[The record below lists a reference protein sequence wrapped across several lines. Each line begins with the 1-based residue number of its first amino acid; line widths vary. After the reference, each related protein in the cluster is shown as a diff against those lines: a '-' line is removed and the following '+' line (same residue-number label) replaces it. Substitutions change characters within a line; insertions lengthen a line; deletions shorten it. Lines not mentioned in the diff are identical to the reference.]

1 MFGKFFLQNLL
12 LLFFMGTMVR
22 KEIYSPFQMC
32 ILCMGKK
39 SSERDILILAGAVLK
54 FMYIFKLKHMIH
66 NYMIHK

>member
-1 MFGKFFLQNLL
+1 
-12 LLFFMGTMVR
+12 MGTMVR

-32 ILCMGKK
+32 ILCMGKR
-39 SSERDILILAGAVLK
+39 SSERDILILAGAMLK